1 MIVEA
6 FLYTHHPTST
16 VNIKAGGFSLKFP
29 RARENISLPSSSSQY
44 VGVYPRSCMTV
55 WLLLGLVS
63 SGMGLLASW
72 DITFICAQL
81 YRPFVTPW
89 TVAYQAPLTMEFFQ
103 ARILEWVAISYSRG
117 SMS

>member
-1 MIVEA
+1 M
-6 FLYTHHPTST
+6 
-16 VNIKAGGFSLKFP
+16 KFP

-89 TVAYQAPLTMEFFQ
+89 TVAYQAPLTMEF
-103 ARILEWVAISYSRG
+103 SRQEYWSG
-117 SMS
+117 LPFPTPGDRCPDL